1 VVLDG
6 YIRSL
11 SESPPGWKNIVPANV
26 RESVQVAVTNLMAPL
41 TRRGSR
47 KFGTTGLRLHI
58 GCGRNHL
65 PGWVNI
71 DLAGLGADLPWD
83 LRHRL
88 PFYDGSSAAIFHEHL
103 LEHLPIDGAL
113 SLLRECWRLLRPGG
127 ILRVGVPDF
136 GRYLL
141 DSISPNGFIDT
152 NRPNR
157 PTRLLAVAEVAYCH
171 GHRSIWDSETL
182 CLAVLEAGFQAPTE
196 RPYGISAIEPA
207 PDSAGRSAETLYVE
221 AEKQGS

>member
-1 VVLDG
+1 VLDG

-11 SESPPGWKNIVPANV
+11 SESSTGWKSLVPPNV
-26 RESVQVAVTNLMAPL
+26 RESMQVAATNIIAPL
-41 TRRGSR
+41 ARRR
-47 KFGTTGLRLHI
+47 IHKFGTTQLRLHI
-58 GCGRNHL
+58 GCGRTHL

-71 DLAGLGADLPWD
+71 DLAGLGADIPWN

-88 PFYDGSSAAIFHEHL
+88 PLPDGSSEAVFHEHL
-103 LEHLPIDGAL
+103 LEHLPIGGAL

-127 ILRVGVPDF
+127 IIRVGVPDF
-136 GRYLL
+136 GRYLV
-141 DSISPNGFIDT
+141 DSVSPSGFIDT

-157 PTRLLAVAEVAYCH
+157 PTRLLALAEVAYCH

-182 CLAVLEAGFQAPTE
+182 CLALREAGFHAPGQ
-196 RPYGISAIEPA
+196 RPFGMSAIAPA

-221 AEKQGS
+221 AEKLRP